1 MCLQLLAMFV
11 GTSCCC
17 SRYCIQSIFALNM
30 AFLYV
35 ICLCMGVR
43 AIQIWICVSSLIQG
57 KVEYWYLDFVPSSFP
72 KGEYIFRF
80 ILPLIYIWEIYSFTY
95 WVSLKPSVLSFCH
108 LCIYTYTVYVCLS
121 VAHHECLIILANVD
135 V

>member
-1 MCLQLLAMFV
+1 MYIILLLLLLSCGDMCLQLLAMFV

-57 KVEYWYLDFVPSSFP
+57 KVEYWYLDIVPSSFP

-95 WVSLKPSVLSFCH
+95 WVSLK
-108 LCIYTYTVYVCLS
+108 LCLLYMCVCGGAQYVCRF
-121 VAHHECLIILANVD
+121 
-135 V
+135 

>member
-1 MCLQLLAMFV
+1 MYIILLLLLLSCGDMCLQLLAMFV

-17 SRYCIQSIFALNM
+17 SRYCIQSIFAVNM

-57 KVEYWYLDFVPSSFP
+57 KVEYWYLDIVPSSFP

-80 ILPLIYIWEIYSFTY
+80 YPGVNIHMRNLFIHI
-95 WVSLKPSVLSFCH
+95 LSFIETKCVVCGCVCGP
-108 LCIYTYTVYVCLS
+108 LYVCRF
-121 VAHHECLIILANVD
+121 
-135 V
+135 